1 MGRERTC
8 SGKHFFLY
16 LACWI
21 AILSGILGCVHSPNQ
36 RQGEKHLAM
45 ARVLMAKGD
54 YEASLMENEKVA
66 SLFPRTL
73 GDRAL
78 YQMGLVYTHPENP
91 SADYYKSLECF
102 QTIIKEYPESITTG
116 EAAIWIALF
125 EKVVN
130 NDKEIDELNK
140 KINFLENAVQ
150 KKTESIRN
158 LKSRIEVLWAQKK
171 KLESQ
176 IGRLK
181 EIDIGIEEKKR
192 EDLHQ

>member
-1 MGRERTC
+1 
-8 SGKHFFLY
+8 
-16 LACWI
+16 
-21 AILSGILGCVHSPNQ
+21 
-36 RQGEKHLAM
+36 
-45 ARVLMAKGD
+45 MAKGD